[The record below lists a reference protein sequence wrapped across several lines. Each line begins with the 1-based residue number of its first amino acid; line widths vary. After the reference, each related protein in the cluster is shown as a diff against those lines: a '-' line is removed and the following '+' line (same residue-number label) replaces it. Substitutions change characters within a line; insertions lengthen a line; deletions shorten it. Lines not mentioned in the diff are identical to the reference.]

1 LARRFFKTLN
11 YAGLCPPHPLAF
23 YLKKL
28 TAKGQKLTAPKMM
41 RKLTMQELNRLPVAD
56 FKATAKSPVVLVLDN
71 VRSLHN
77 VGAVFRTAD
86 AFALEK
92 IYLCGVTG
100 RPPHREITKTALGST
115 ESVAWAHVAT
125 TLGAAQALKEAGYQ
139 LIAVEQTTD
148 SVLLPQF
155 QPVAGQPLALVLGN
169 EVFGVDDE
177 VLALCD
183 AAVEIPQLG
192 TKHSLNVSVAAGVV
206 LWDVLSKLHVFT
218 SA

>member
-1 LARRFFKTLN
+1 MTEVKTNSASYKVRPL
-11 YAGLCPPHPLAF
+11 PP
-23 YLKKL
+23 
-28 TAKGQKLTAPKMM
+28 M
-41 RKLTMQELNRLPVAD
+41 RKLTMTELNRLPVAD
-56 FKATAKSPVVLVLDN
+56 FKATPKSPVVLVLDN

-86 AFALEK
+86 AFALERL
-92 IYLCGVTG
+92 YLCGVTG

-115 ESVAWAHVAT
+115 KSVAWTHEAT
-125 TLGAAQALKEAGYQ
+125 TLGAVQQLKSAGYQ
-139 LIAVEQTTD
+139 LVAVEQTTG
-148 SVLLPQF
+148 SILLPQF
-155 QPVAGQPLALVLGN
+155 QPVVGQPLALVLGN

-206 LWDVLSKLHVFT
+206 LWDVLSKMSVFT
-218 SA
+218 S

>member
-1 LARRFFKTLN
+1 
-11 YAGLCPPHPLAF
+11 
-23 YLKKL
+23 
-28 TAKGQKLTAPKMM
+28 M
-41 RKLTMQELNRLPVAD
+41 RKLTMQEMNRLPVDD
-56 FKATAKSPVVLVLDN
+56 FKATPKSPVVLVLDN

-86 AFALEK
+86 AFALER

-115 ESVAWAHVAT
+115 ESVAWTHTAT
-125 TLGAAQALKEAGYQ
+125 TLEAAQQLRAAGYQ
-139 LIAVEQTTD
+139 LVAVEQTTG
-148 SVLLPQF
+148 SVLLPAF
-155 QPVAGQPLALVLGN
+155 RPAPGQPLALVLGN

-206 LWDVLSKLHVFT
+206 LWDVLSKLAIF
-218 SA
+218 S

>member
-1 LARRFFKTLN
+1 
-11 YAGLCPPHPLAF
+11 
-23 YLKKL
+23 
-28 TAKGQKLTAPKMM
+28 M
-41 RKLTMQELNRLPVAD
+41 RKLTMPELNRLPVAA
-56 FKATAKSPVVLVLDN
+56 FKATPKSPVVLVLDN

-115 ESVAWAHVAT
+115 ESVAWEYAPT
-125 TLGAAQALKEAGYQ
+125 TLEAACTLKEQGYQ
-139 LIAVEQTTD
+139 LVAVEQTTA
-148 SVLLPQF
+148 SVQLPQF
-155 QPVAGQPLALVLGN
+155 RPASGRPLALVLGN

-177 VLALCD
+177 VLALCE

-192 TKHSLNVSVAAGVV
+192 TKHSLNVGVAAGVV
-206 LWDVLSKLHVFT
+206 LWDVLNKLGVF
-218 SA
+218 S

>member
-1 LARRFFKTLN
+1 
-11 YAGLCPPHPLAF
+11 
-23 YLKKL
+23 
-28 TAKGQKLTAPKMM
+28 M

-115 ESVAWAHVAT
+115 ESVAWEHVAT
-125 TLGAAQALKEAGYQ
+125 TLEAAQNLKDAGYQ

-155 QPVAGQPLALVLGN
+155 RPVAGQPLALVLGN

-177 VLALCD
+177 VLTLCD

-206 LWDVLSKLHVFT
+206 LWDVLSKLQVFG
-218 SA
+218 AAG

>member
-1 LARRFFKTLN
+1 
-11 YAGLCPPHPLAF
+11 
-23 YLKKL
+23 
-28 TAKGQKLTAPKMM
+28 
-41 RKLTMQELNRLPVAD
+41 
-56 FKATAKSPVVLVLDN
+56 VVLVLDN

-86 AFALEK
+86 AFALERL
-92 IYLCGVTG
+92 YLCGVTG
-100 RPPHREITKTALGST
+100 QPPHREITKTALGST
-115 ESVAWAHVAT
+115 ESVAWTHEAT
-125 TLGAAQALKEAGYQ
+125 TLGAVQQLKEAGYQ
-139 LIAVEQTTD
+139 LIAVEQTTG
-148 SVLLPQF
+148 SILLPQF

-206 LWDVLSKLHVFT
+206 LWDVLSKMSVFT
-218 SA
+218 S

>member
-1 LARRFFKTLN
+1 
-11 YAGLCPPHPLAF
+11 
-23 YLKKL
+23 
-28 TAKGQKLTAPKMM
+28 M
-41 RKLTMQELNRLPVAD
+41 RKLTMTELNRLPVAD
-56 FKATAKSPVVLVLDN
+56 FKATPKSPVVLVLDN

-86 AFALEK
+86 AFALERL
-92 IYLCGVTG
+92 YLCGVTG

-115 ESVAWAHVAT
+115 ESVAWTHEAT
-125 TLGAAQALKEAGYQ
+125 TLGAVQQLKATGYQ
-139 LIAVEQTTD
+139 VVAVEQTTG

-206 LWDVLSKLHVFT
+206 LWDVLSKMRVF
-218 SA
+218 AA

>member
-1 LARRFFKTLN
+1 
-11 YAGLCPPHPLAF
+11 
-23 YLKKL
+23 
-28 TAKGQKLTAPKMM
+28 M
-41 RKLTMQELNRLPVAD
+41 RKLTMPELNRLPLAD
-56 FKATAKSPVVLVLDN
+56 FQHAAKSPVVLVLDN

-86 AFALEK
+86 AFALAH

-115 ESVAWAHVAT
+115 ESVAWTHAAT
-125 TLGAAQALKEAGYQ
+125 TREAAMQLQTAGYQ
-139 LIAVEQTTD
+139 LVAVEQTTA
-148 SVLLPQF
+148 SVPLPQF
-155 QPVAGQPLALVLGN
+155 QPDPGRPLALVLGN

-177 VLALCD
+177 VLALCE

-206 LWDVLSKLHVFT
+206 LWDVLNKVGIF
-218 SA
+218 

>member
-1 LARRFFKTLN
+1 
-11 YAGLCPPHPLAF
+11 
-23 YLKKL
+23 
-28 TAKGQKLTAPKMM
+28 M
-41 RKLTMQELNRLPVAD
+41 RKLTMPELNRLPLED
-56 FKATAKSPVVLVLDN
+56 FQQTPKSPVVLVLDN

-92 IYLCGVTG
+92 LYLCGVTG
-100 RPPHREITKTALGST
+100 QPPHREITKTALGST
-115 ESVAWAHVAT
+115 ESVAWEHAPT
-125 TLGAAQALKEAGYQ
+125 TLGAAQQLKAAGYQ
-139 LIAVEQTTD
+139 LVAVEQTTA

-155 QPVAGQPLALVLGN
+155 RPAPGQPLALVLGN

-206 LWDVLSKLHVFT
+206 LWDVLSKLGVM
-218 SA
+218 